1 MRGRVRRR
9 TRRTPAENPEIDPAL
24 EAMSAPELRAGVRA
38 VLDLVDENVR
48 AEIVDTF
55 IARATKATSGWR
67 PSRPS
72 QRIIDE
78 AKSFAEAARRMG
90 HADPEDVTEHLRRA
104 TKAFHAG
111 DHASARAVFEAILP
125 PIAVADIDLG
135 QHELVEEVLGVDAL
149 RQQYSRRSAFRE
161 ELKPASST
169 SSVLRRRAR
178 S

>member
-1 MRGRVRRR
+1 MRGPFRRR
-9 TRRTPAENPEIDPAL
+9 THRTPAEDPEIDPAL
-24 EAMSAPELRAGVRA
+24 EAMSAPELRAAVRA
-38 VLDLVDENVR
+38 VLDLVDGDMR

-78 AKSFAEAARRMG
+78 AKSFAEAARRTG
-90 HADPEDVTEHLRRA
+90 SAGPEDVTEHLRRA

-125 PIAVADIDLG
+125 PIAVVDIDLG
-135 QHELVEEVLGVDAL
+135 QHELVEEVLGVDARACVAQYATSVYTTTPL
-149 RQQYSRRSAFRE
+149 RDRAD
-161 ELKPASST
+161 A
-169 SSVLRRRAR
+169 VLQALE
-178 S
+178 